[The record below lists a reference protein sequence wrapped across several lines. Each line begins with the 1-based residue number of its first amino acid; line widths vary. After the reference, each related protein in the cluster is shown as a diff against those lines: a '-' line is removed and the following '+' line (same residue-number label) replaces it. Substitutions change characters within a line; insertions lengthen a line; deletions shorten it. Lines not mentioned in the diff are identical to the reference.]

1 MSAIIEK
8 LKEVTKDMLSE
19 ENLNQLSEAFE
30 QQVDK
35 IAEERAKLQLEGL
48 AVKIDEDHAAKV
60 EKLVEAIDRNHSDK
74 LMKVVDAITENHTHK
89 LRTVISKYE
98 KALNEDASTF
108 KNTLVES
115 ISNYL
120 EVYLE
125 ENMPSEMVAEAV
137 QNKRAMNV
145 LSELR
150 NMLSIDLVLG
160 QENIKSAVLD
170 GKQKLDESA
179 QSIAKLKKQNRVLA
193 EKFERAKSDLIL
205 EKKVSGLADDKQ
217 SYIKR
222 VFEGKTAEFIAENFD
237 YTSKLFD
244 KQELKK
250 IEQLTEQA
258 KEQSI
263 SAKVDRPVVEE
274 STEIVEESANGTP
287 DHPLTR
293 TYMDE
298 LGRF

>member
-1 MSAIIEK
+1 
-8 LKEVTKDMLSE
+8 
-19 ENLNQLSEAFE
+19 
-30 QQVDK
+30 
-35 IAEERAKLQLEGL
+35 
-48 AVKIDEDHAAKV
+48 
-60 EKLVEAIDRNHSDK
+60 
-74 LMKVVDAITENHTHK
+74 
-89 LRTVISKYE
+89 
-98 KALNEDASTF
+98 
-108 KNTLVES
+108 
-115 ISNYL
+115 
-120 EVYLE
+120 
-125 ENMPSEMVAEAV
+125 MPSEMVAEAV

-205 EKKVSGLADDKQ
+205 EQKVSGLAEDKQ

-222 VFEGKTAEFIAENFD
+222 VFNGKTAEFIAENFD

-274 STEIVEESANGTP
+274 STIVEESANGTP